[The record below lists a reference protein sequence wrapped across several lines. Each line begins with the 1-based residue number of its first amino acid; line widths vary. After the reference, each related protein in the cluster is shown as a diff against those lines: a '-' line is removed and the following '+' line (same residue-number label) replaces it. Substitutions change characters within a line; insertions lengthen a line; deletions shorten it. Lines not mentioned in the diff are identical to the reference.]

1 MVRPSVLAGLAFAGA
16 LLAIPALARAQ
27 EATISGTIT
36 DTTGGVL
43 PGVVV
48 TAVHEASGNTF
59 EAVTDGAG
67 GYRIS
72 VRIGTYRLRLELPG
86 FAPLERAGLQMQV
99 GQQAVVSLQMSPATL
114 QESVTVTADA
124 PLINVTQSN
133 LGSTVS
139 AEQVEN
145 LPLNGRNWVDL
156 TLLSPGSKQN
166 FIAETPAIS
175 FQLNV
180 DGQQVTQN
188 IALTFGQPRFS
199 KDTIAEFEVITNRF
213 DARQGRS
220 TGIQV
225 NAITKSGANTAAG
238 TISGYF
244 RDDNFNAADP
254 IQLRVLPYSNQ
265 QLSTTYGGPI
275 VRDRFHY
282 FANFEYEREPYVRTY
297 SSAFPSFNVDQ
308 PGTRTEKKGGVRF
321 DYQFSTRTRLTVRT
335 NIQRSF
341 DPLDA
346 RWSGGNLHPSSATA
360 VPKESESIA
369 NRLTHVIGERA
380 VNEFAFNWNRYHWK
394 TQPIVNWP
402 NHPLAPFG
410 MTNGSPTI
418 QFRGYRVGQQ
428 HNRSPQILTEKGPS
442 LSNNFIYTFN
452 KGGRHDLNLGGEYVY
467 SSQPIFLGINS
478 NGLLDVQ
485 GGAIPANIEQLFPLW
500 NDISTWNLNALNPI
514 VRFYQLAVGNFESN
528 NPITNVAGW
537 VQDDWTLGRL
547 TLNLGLRYDIIKG
560 TYGEERGFDPW
571 LLPDR
576 PLDKNNIQPRLGF
589 AYGIND
595 RTVMRGGWG
604 LFYGGGTGAAHAYYT
619 ETQIINVQVN
629 NDGRPDFASN
639 PFNGPIPTYEQVA
652 RSGALRSLF
661 LALPSDHPEIPFAHQ
676 ASVGV
681 QRQFGSN
688 MSLAADLVYSD
699 ERSALTPMDINLAYN
714 PATGANYPF
723 NVQARRLNPG
733 WGNVN
738 MNQHV
743 PKGGEDVGLQLE
755 LNKRMSDNWQASL
768 GYSLTAGWDYQYPP
782 VRPGCQY
789 ALTNPA
795 PGVFTCD
802 APITLHPV
810 LQYERFRSPDQMH
823 RLTVNGIWQLPY
835 GFQASGLYFFADN
848 GKATPTS
855 GVDALLTGTIPPA
868 IVANTVPQ
876 ASPALGRLRA
886 NGTMIERNSF
896 DRSDLHR
903 VDVRLLKRVNLRGR
917 MALEGTVEVF
927 NLFNHE
933 NYNSFVLNESAR
945 NFGAPSF
952 DSNIAFQPR
961 TMQFG
966 FRVTF

>member
-1 MVRPSVLAGLAFAGA
+1 L
-16 LLAIPALARAQ
+16 LLAPAADAQ
-27 EATISGTIT
+27 EAAISGTIT

-59 EAVTDGAG
+59 EAVTDSAG
-67 GYRIS
+67 GYRLS
-72 VRIGTYRLRLELPG
+72 VRIGTYRLRSELPG
-86 FAPLERAGLQMQV
+86 FAALERGGLQLQV
-99 GQQAVVSLQMSPATL
+99 GQQAVINLQMAPATL

-124 PLINVTQSN
+124 PLIDVTQSN
-133 LGSTVS
+133 LGSTIG

-166 FIAETPAIS
+166 FIAETPATS

-180 DGQQVTQN
+180 DGQQVTQL
-188 IALTFGQPRFS
+188 IATTFGQPRFS
-199 KDTIAEFEVITNRF
+199 KDTIAEFEVLTNRF

-220 TGIQV
+220 MGIQV
-225 NAITKSGANTAAG
+225 NAITKSGTNTAAG

-254 IQLRVLPYSNQ
+254 IQNRVLPYSNQ
-265 QLSTTYGGPI
+265 QFSATYGGPI
-275 VRDRFHY
+275 LRDRFHY

-297 SSAFPSFNVDQ
+297 SSPFPSFNVDQ
-308 PGTRTEKKGGVRF
+308 PGTRTEKKGGVRL
-321 DYQFSTRTRLTVRT
+321 DYQFSSRTRLAVRT

-346 RWSGGNLHPSSATA
+346 RWSGGNLHPASATG

-369 NRLTHVIGERA
+369 NRLTHVIGDRA
-380 VNEFAFNWNRYHWK
+380 VNELAVNWNRYHWK
-394 TQPIVNWP
+394 TQPVVNWP

-418 QFRGYRVGQQ
+418 QLRGYRIGQQ

-442 LSNNFIYTFN
+442 LRNDFTYTFN
-452 KGGRHDLNLGGEYVY
+452 KGGRHDLNLGGEYIY

-478 NGLLDVQ
+478 NGFLDLQ
-485 GGAIPANIEQLFPLW
+485 GGAIPGNIEQLFPVW
-500 NDISTWNLNALNPI
+500 NDISTWNLNALSPI
-514 VRFYQLAVGNFESN
+514 ARFYQLAVGDFESN
-528 NPITNVAGW
+528 NPITSLAGW
-537 VQDDWTLGRL
+537 AQDNWTLGRL
-547 TLNLGLRYDIIKG
+547 TLNLGVRYDIIKG

-571 LLPDR
+571 LSPNR
-576 PLDKNNIQPRLGF
+576 PLDKDNIQPRLGF
-589 AYGIND
+589 AYSIND
-595 RTVMRGGWG
+595 RTLMRGGWG

-639 PFNGPIPTYEQVA
+639 PFNGPIPTYEEVV

-661 LALPSDHPEIPFAHQ
+661 LVLPSDHPEIPFAHQ

-681 QRQFGSN
+681 QRQFGST
-688 MSLAADLVYSD
+688 MSVSADLVYSD
-699 ERSALTPMDINLAYN
+699 ERSALVPMDINIAYN
-714 PATGANYPF
+714 PATEANYPF
-723 NVQARRLNPG
+723 NDQTRRPNRG
-733 WGNVN
+733 WGNVQ

-743 PKGGEDVGLQLE
+743 PKGGEDLGLQLE
-755 LNKRMSDNWQASL
+755 LNKRMSNNWQASL
-768 GYSLTAGWDYQYPP
+768 GYSLSAGWDYQYPP
-782 VRPGCQY
+782 VRTAAGCQY
-789 ALTNPA
+789 PLTNPS

-802 APITLHPV
+802 TPINLHPA

-823 RLTVNGIWQLPY
+823 RLTLNGIWQLPY

-848 GKATPTS
+848 GKTTPNS
-855 GVDALLTGTIPPA
+855 GVDVFATGSLPPA
-868 IVANTVPQ
+868 FLPGTA
-876 ASPALGRLRA
+876 PAVNQGLGRLRA
-886 NGTMIERNSF
+886 NGTLIERNSF
-896 DRSDLHR
+896 DRADLHR
-903 VDVRLLKRVNLRGR
+903 VDIRLLKRVNLGPRVT
-917 MALEGTVEVF
+917 LDGTVEVF

-933 NYNSFVLNESAR
+933 NYNVFVVNESAR

-952 DSNIAFQPR
+952 DSSIAFQPR

-966 FRVTF
+966 FRVTY